1 MPVFTVYI
9 YICACVCMG
18 VGGRNEFQDRKGN
31 ILIGKNFNLRS
42 QVQKNPFMRNISLT
56 LKYGSFKSN
65 KKGCK
70 PLNQFQ
76 PWIKSTFSIKL
87 KNLSLALD
95 ITFSYFTQC

>member
-1 MPVFTVYI
+1 
-9 YICACVCMG
+9 
-18 VGGRNEFQDRKGN
+18 
-31 ILIGKNFNLRS
+31 
-42 QVQKNPFMRNISLT
+42 MRNISLT